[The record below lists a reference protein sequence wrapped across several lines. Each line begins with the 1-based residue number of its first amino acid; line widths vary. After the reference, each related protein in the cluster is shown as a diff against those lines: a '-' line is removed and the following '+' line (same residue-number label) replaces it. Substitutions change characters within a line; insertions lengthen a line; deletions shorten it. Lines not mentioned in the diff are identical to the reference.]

1 MVGEDAAVVD
11 DEAQTKGWILG
22 ALAVRRVAVLR
33 MQEAAPDF

>member
-22 ALAVRRVAVLR
+22 ALAVGRVAVLS
-33 MQEAAPDF
+33 